1 MTSIEIYIRIFFFF
15 LSSAGNLSH
24 EQNQILDLVNNGHNV
39 YFGGIAGCGKT
50 FVARKLL
57 QVLSQRKVHF
67 ACTCTTGIAC
77 TLYGECCA
85 KTIHSFAGIGQC
97 RGTKEELLRNIMT
110 NSDCVTRW
118 RETDVLFIDEIS
130 MLSKRTFDIL
140 QYIAQ
145 NVRNSDYALG
155 GIQVVAFGDFLQLPP
170 VASPLDDGKYA
181 FESASWNVTFPHQLI
196 LKENF
201 RAKDDKEFV
210 DLLREMSKGTCSEQS
225 VHLIKS
231 LSRPLVPA
239 ELGIPYVPKVFPH
252 NEDVDFANITI
263 LDELT
268 GDEVVFDALD
278 KGDKKQLNKGCIA
291 SERLVLKV
299 GAQVMFIYNISNGIK
314 NGVQGKVASF
324 LNGLPVVTAASE
336 TVIVDRVTWPVY
348 DRKDPTKVIGTRT
361 QLPLKLAWAMTVHKA
376 QGQTLDAVEVYC
388 GREFAPGHLYVAMS
402 RVRSSSQLRVIGFK
416 EDRLIPAPKEV
427 VKFLEQ
433 VHNTSEEEGC
443 KCCRVK
449 ISLEDHVLSCSPST
463 DSSAEEEFC
472 EEELDQIDAA
482 VASYLASS
490 TEVTVPDTLNLAEV
504 LEVMHSRDDL
514 HEIPND
520 FSPVQFVSSLTKTE
534 KVPEV
539 SEGLKMS
546 LNQIFLFL
554 SRPDI
559 LPKTQMF
566 FGIQWSRIFSLIRKQ
581 VSDNINKTVQ
591 RKEFTCHFADLHSL
605 LISKDL
611 EKEFAELMDIPVTL
625 LAEEHFHALTE
636 VMLALNSYILKVI
649 VEERLPSSSTEN
661 PGRNVKEMTD
671 EGKGKVRYCGAWAI
685 AKVKHACREYFKAHI
700 HSSDADV
707 RVKARAEYLKAQLL
721 TQLTWSSST
730 AQQNSKYKETL
741 NVTLSRKYEKGT
753 LVHISDNL
761 FEWVLDLEQQ
771 RVNLFNSKM
780 MAVYQENLVENGLAN
795 MFANSQLL
803 EKWKVMFSATDCLVP
818 AADVDSLVVKLF
830 KDVVTRYVKMGV
842 GEFMRDF
849 RRDFQLHKTEAHRK
863 KVAEKKKKKDLVSSK
878 VTVASIKEDSSA
890 NKQSSHQRL
899 QAMLVQQGTIFQS
912 TVYTKGEVQMICKVY
927 GVSFRQSDT
936 KAKLSEKLV
945 EKIQASQHILHPD
958 TLDESAQGQ
967 QPGPSAGAATARNPN
982 PLGYPSTTPQGV

>member
-1 MTSIEIYIRIFFFF
+1 M
-15 LSSAGNLSH
+15 
-24 EQNQILDLVNNGHNV
+24 
-39 YFGGIAGCGKT
+39 
-50 FVARKLL
+50 
-57 QVLSQRKVHF
+57 
-67 ACTCTTGIAC
+67 
-77 TLYGECCA
+77 
-85 KTIHSFAGIGQC
+85 
-97 RGTKEELLRNIMT
+97 
-110 NSDCVTRW
+110 
-118 RETDVLFIDEIS
+118 
-130 MLSKRTFDIL
+130 
-140 QYIAQ
+140 
-145 NVRNSDYALG
+145 
-155 GIQVVAFGDFLQLPP
+155 
-170 VASPLDDGKYA
+170 
-181 FESASWNVTFPHQLI
+181 
-196 LKENF
+196 
-201 RAKDDKEFV
+201 
-210 DLLREMSKGTCSEQS
+210 
-225 VHLIKS
+225 
-231 LSRPLVPA
+231 
-239 ELGIPYVPKVFPH
+239 
-252 NEDVDFANITI
+252 
-263 LDELT
+263 
-268 GDEVVFDALD
+268 
-278 KGDKKQLNKGCIA
+278 
-291 SERLVLKV
+291 
-299 GAQVMFIYNISNGIK
+299 
-314 NGVQGKVASF
+314 
-324 LNGLPVVTAASE
+324 
-336 TVIVDRVTWPVY
+336 
-348 DRKDPTKVIGTRT
+348 
-361 QLPLKLAWAMTVHKA
+361 
-376 QGQTLDAVEVYC
+376 
-388 GREFAPGHLYVAMS
+388 
-402 RVRSSSQLRVIGFK
+402 IGFK

-490 TEVTVPDTLNLAEV
+490 TDVTVPDTLNLAEV

-514 HEIPND
+514 REIPND

-605 LISKDL
+605 RISKDL

-780 MAVYQENLVENGLAN
+780 MAVHQENLVENGLAN

-878 VTVASIKEDSSA
+878 VTIASIKEDSSA

-912 TVYTKGEVQMICKVY
+912 AVCTKSEVQMICKAY

-945 EKIQASQHILHPD
+945 QKIQASQHILHPD